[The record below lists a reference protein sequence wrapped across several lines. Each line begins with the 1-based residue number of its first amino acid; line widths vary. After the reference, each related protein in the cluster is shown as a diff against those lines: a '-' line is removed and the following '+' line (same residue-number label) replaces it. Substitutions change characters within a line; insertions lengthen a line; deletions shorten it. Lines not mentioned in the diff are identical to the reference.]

1 MESRIVTSEELNK
14 VRSLEGFPIASDDSI
29 VALSDAPYYTP
40 CPNPYIEEFISENGE
55 EFYRP
60 EVSKHWEA
68 YERIQKKRNEIYNLM
83 MATRKDNKDKEANG
97 EDSITRMMADMFTT
111 DFVVEEKPD
120 DID

>member
-55 EFYRP
+55 EYDEASDEYHCEP
-60 EVSKHWEA
+60 YTSDVSAGKGDP
-68 YERIQKKRNEIYNLM
+68 IYNSHMYHTKVPYKAIMKYILHYTINC
-83 MATRKDNKDKEANG
+83 AVCV
-97 EDSITRMMADMFTT
+97 I
-111 DFVVEEKPD
+111 
-120 DID
+120 I